1 MSLTPLAFLN
11 RLADSAGSTAMS
23 EARCGVESEQER
35 RRDPEDDPAA
45 ASGSRE
51 LRRWAARRKKEEG
64 GVVGVVGLFL
74 AELDT
79 GIFLSATNEIL
90 SRVYFFHGHNYFFRR
105 NFRFLSS

>member
-45 ASGSRE
+45 AASGSRE
-51 LRRWAARRKKEEG
+51 LRR
-64 GVVGVVGLFL
+64 
-74 AELDT
+74 
-79 GIFLSATNEIL
+79 
-90 SRVYFFHGHNYFFRR
+90 
-105 NFRFLSS
+105 